1 MLKAMLEA
9 ILLLRGEIKSTNLS
23 WVIVGLGWSLTIK
36 ATQWTQAAWAKKTK
50 CTMFCGTPCKFSQE
64 HQRSVNLHISAAFTM
79 IEVMDEMVVIGDKAS
94 ESF

>member
-23 WVIVGLGWSLTIK
+23 WVIVGLEFDNESYTVHASRLG
-36 ATQWTQAAWAKKTK
+36 QKKQNAL
-50 CTMFCGTPCKFSQE
+50 FCGTPCKFSQE